1 MFRSLTARFVA
12 NVCLQ
17 RATQFG
23 LNTKQTTFPL
33 IRHTNEL
40 LLVRSKY
47 VTSGV
52 KGRRGSKT
60 PPKKA
65 IEDDEEIDE
74 KEEEDD
80 EFHLKDR

>member
-12 NVCLQ
+12 NFCLQ
-17 RATQFG
+17 RAAQIG
-23 LNTKQTTFPL
+23 LNAKQTKFPL

-40 LLVRSKY
+40 LLVRNKY

-60 PPKKA
+60 PAKKA

-80 EFHLKDR
+80 ELHLKDR